1 MKALALDTA
10 TPAGSAAL
18 VQGSAVL
25 AESNLPPGKTHSRTL
40 VPEIQRLLTRLGL
53 TVHDLDLVAVG
64 LGPGSFTGL
73 RIGLAVAKGL
83 AWAAGK
89 PLVGV
94 PSLDALVWGLPPRPI
109 QACPMLDARRGRVYA
124 ALYRS
129 SGAEGAWKRQ
139 TEFTAHT
146 LRTLAELVREETV
159 FIGEAGKA
167 WSRPLADELGPL
179 FRAGP
184 EDLVSPRAAQ
194 VARVAF
200 DLFNQG
206 VKTDPARIMP
216 LYIRPPYIRP
226 PV

>member
-18 VQGSAVL
+18 VEGAVVL

-40 VPEIQRLLTRLGL
+40 VPEIQRLLARLDL
-53 TVHDLDLVAVG
+53 TVHDLDFIAVG

-94 PSLDALVWGLPPRPI
+94 PSLDALVRGLPPQPI
-109 QACPMLDARRGRVYA
+109 QACPMLDARKGQTYA
-124 ALYRS
+124 ALYRT
-129 SGAEGAWKRQ
+129 GAQGAWERR
-139 TEFTAHT
+139 TEFRAHT

-159 FIGEAGKA
+159 FIGEGGTTWGQA
-167 WSRPLADELGPL
+167 LADKLGPL
-179 FRAGP
+179 FRPGP
-184 EDLVSPRAAQ
+184 EDLVHPRAAQ
-194 VARVAF
+194 VARAAF
-200 DLFNQG
+200 DLLNQG
-206 VKTDPARIMP
+206 VETDPARVMP
-216 LYIRPPYIRP
+216 LYIRPPA
-226 PV
+226 

>member
-18 VQGSAVL
+18 VQGAAVL
-25 AESNLPPGKTHSRTL
+25 AESNLSPGKTHSRTL
-40 VPEIQRLLTRLGL
+40 VPEIQRLLARLDL
-53 TVHDLDLVAVG
+53 TVHDLDLIAVG

-94 PSLDALVWGLPPRPI
+94 PSLDALVQGLPPQPI
-109 QACPMLDARRGRVYA
+109 QACPMLDARRGQVYA
-124 ALYRS
+124 ALYRP
-129 SGAEGAWKRQ
+129 GTQGAWERW
-139 TEFTAHT
+139 TEFRAHT
-146 LRTLAELVREETV
+146 LETLAELVREETV
-159 FIGEAGKA
+159 FIGEGDKTWNQA
-167 WSRPLADELGPL
+167 LADKLGPL

-184 EDLVSPRAAQ
+184 GDLVYPRAAQ

-200 DLFNQG
+200 DLLNQG
-206 VKTDPARIMP
+206 VETGPARVMP
-216 LYIRPPYIRP
+216 LYIRPPDIRP
-226 PV
+226 PA